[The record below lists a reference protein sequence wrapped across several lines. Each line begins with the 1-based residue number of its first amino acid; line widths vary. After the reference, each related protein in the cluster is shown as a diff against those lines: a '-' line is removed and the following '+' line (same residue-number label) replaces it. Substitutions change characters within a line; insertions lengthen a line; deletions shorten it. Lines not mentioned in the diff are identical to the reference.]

1 MKKCINKLN
10 LVYGDDYYA
19 VKKKNWINSSRA
31 IITLSG
37 VSIIEE
43 IYVYGNEKNK
53 SNIQLEEYEIKDLAN
68 LIGKNKIDVENVLG
82 KGYEKE
88 ILQQESNVYIG
99 FDEKREVASLINIS
113 FVEDDES
120 TYRIISERLWNE
132 LGKSSLKF
140 VSSDNKVIETWNKG
154 DLEINFNKIKDCIS
168 IKIN

>member
-1 MKKCINKLN
+1 MQLKRKIGLIAAG
-10 LVYGDDYYA
+10 L
-19 VKKKNWINSSRA
+19 
-31 IITLSG
+31 ITLSG

-154 DLEINFNKIKDCIS
+154 DLEIKFNKIKDCIS

>member
-1 MKKCINKLN
+1 MQLKRKIGLIAAG
-10 LVYGDDYYA
+10 L
-19 VKKKNWINSSRA
+19 
-31 IITLSG
+31 ITLSG
-37 VSIIEE
+37 VSIIGE

>member
-1 MKKCINKLN
+1 MQLKRKIGLIVAG
-10 LVYGDDYYA
+10 L
-19 VKKKNWINSSRA
+19 
-31 IITLSG
+31 ITLSG

-53 SNIQLEEYEIKDLAN
+53 SNTQLEEYEIKDLAN

>member
-1 MKKCINKLN
+1 MQLKRKIGLIVAG
-10 LVYGDDYYA
+10 L
-19 VKKKNWINSSRA
+19 
-31 IITLSG
+31 ITLSG

-154 DLEINFNKIKDCIS
+154 DLEINFNKIMTLL
-168 IKIN
+168 

>member
-1 MKKCINKLN
+1 MQLKRKIGLIAAG
-10 LVYGDDYYA
+10 L
-19 VKKKNWINSSRA
+19 
-31 IITLSG
+31 ITLSG

-154 DLEINFNKIKDCIS
+154 DLEINFNKKDCIS

>member
-1 MKKCINKLN
+1 MQLKRKIGLIAAG
-10 LVYGDDYYA
+10 L
-19 VKKKNWINSSRA
+19 
-31 IITLSG
+31 ITLSG

-154 DLEINFNKIKDCIS
+154 DLEINFKKIKDCIS

>member
-1 MKKCINKLN
+1 MQLKRKIGLIAAG
-10 LVYGDDYYA
+10 L
-19 VKKKNWINSSRA
+19 
-31 IITLSG
+31 ITLSG

-154 DLEINFNKIKDCIS
+154 DLEINFNKMKDCIS

>member
-1 MKKCINKLN
+1 MQLKRKIGVIAAGL
-10 LVYGDDYYA
+10 
-19 VKKKNWINSSRA
+19 
-31 IITLSG
+31 ITLSG

-88 ILQQESNVYIG
+88 ILQPESNVYIG

>member
-19 VKKKNWINSSRA
+19 VKKKIGLIA
-31 IITLSG
+31 AGLITLSG

>member
-1 MKKCINKLN
+1 MQLKRKIGLIAAG
-10 LVYGDDYYA
+10 L
-19 VKKKNWINSSRA
+19 
-31 IITLSG
+31 ITLSG

-68 LIGKNKIDVENVLG
+68 LIGKNKIDVENLLG

>member
-1 MKKCINKLN
+1 MQLKRKIGLISAG
-10 LVYGDDYYA
+10 L
-19 VKKKNWINSSRA
+19 
-31 IITLSG
+31 ITLSG

>member
-1 MKKCINKLN
+1 MQLKRKIGLIVAG
-10 LVYGDDYYA
+10 L
-19 VKKKNWINSSRA
+19 
-31 IITLSG
+31 ITLSG

-99 FDEKREVASLINIS
+99 FDEKREVDSLINIS

>member
-1 MKKCINKLN
+1 MAMIIMQLKRKIGLIVAG
-10 LVYGDDYYA
+10 L
-19 VKKKNWINSSRA
+19 
-31 IITLSG
+31 ITLSG

>member
-1 MKKCINKLN
+1 MIIMQLKRKIGLIAAG
-10 LVYGDDYYA
+10 L
-19 VKKKNWINSSRA
+19 
-31 IITLSG
+31 ITLSG

>member
-1 MKKCINKLN
+1 MQLKRKIGLIAAG
-10 LVYGDDYYA
+10 L
-19 VKKKNWINSSRA
+19 
-31 IITLSG
+31 ITLSG

-154 DLEINFNKIKDCIS
+154 DLEINFNKVNDYICLEIS
-168 IKIN
+168 

>member
-1 MKKCINKLN
+1 MQLKRKIGLIAAG
-10 LVYGDDYYA
+10 L
-19 VKKKNWINSSRA
+19 
-31 IITLSG
+31 ITLSG

-154 DLEINFNKIKDCIS
+154 DLEINFNKNKLKD
-168 IKIN
+168 KLYQ

>member
-1 MKKCINKLN
+1 MQLKRKIGLIAAG
-10 LVYGDDYYA
+10 L
-19 VKKKNWINSSRA
+19 
-31 IITLSG
+31 ITLSG
-37 VSIIEE
+37 VSIKEE

>member
-1 MKKCINKLN
+1 MQLKRKIGLIAAGLK
-10 LVYGDDYYA
+10 
-19 VKKKNWINSSRA
+19 
-31 IITLSG
+31 TLSG

>member
-1 MKKCINKLN
+1 MQLKRKIGLIAAG
-10 LVYGDDYYA
+10 L
-19 VKKKNWINSSRA
+19 
-31 IITLSG
+31 ITLSG

-154 DLEINFNKIKDCIS
+154 DLEINSNKIKDCIS

>member
-1 MKKCINKLN
+1 MQLKRKIGLIAAG
-10 LVYGDDYYA
+10 L
-19 VKKKNWINSSRA
+19 
-31 IITLSG
+31 ITLSG

-53 SNIQLEEYEIKDLAN
+53 PNIQLEEYEIKDLAN

-154 DLEINFNKIKDCIS
+154 DLEINFNKIMTLL
-168 IKIN
+168 